1 MIGVKEIELLDAFCA
16 FLDKKG
22 IQYKRE
28 VRKRS
33 YHNEGYCDVVIR
45 SSDGRFMGIECKING
60 FGSLVN
66 QVLCNRGLYHYNY
79 ALYPRI
85 PRNDEL
91 LKECGLI
98 VPVSISMEGFV
109 IHRKVKMTQIAY
121 YCMSIVKY
129 RKTERNWN
137 ENRVGRLLH
146 ASEIPEGY
154 SKDHLKPTFEWVD
167 KCKGKRF
174 DSP

>member
-60 FGSLVN
+60 FGTLVM
-66 QVLCNRGLYHYNY
+66 QVLSNRCTYHYNY
-79 ALYPRI
+79 ALYPRVPKNI
-85 PRNDEL
+85 DS

-98 VPVSISMEGFV
+98 LPVTDTLTEFK
-109 IHRKVKMTQIAY
+109 IHRKVKIEMIAY
-121 YCMSIVKY
+121 YCMGRVKY
-129 RKTERNWN
+129 SKTERNWN

-154 SKDHLKPTFEWVD
+154 SKDHLKPTFEWVG